1 VRNIRLV
8 ISYDGS
14 DFHGWQT
21 QPGKRTVQQTLEEAL
36 LPLTGGQRVRVNASG
51 RTDAGVH
58 AIGQVVNFLTTA
70 KHEPAVFVRAL
81 NVNLPDDV
89 SVRAADEVAVDFCA
103 NRSALSKIYRY
114 LIYDGDTPDPFLRK
128 YAYRCPF
135 RLDHQRMRQAA
146 RALLGTHD
154 FHSFETDWPNR
165 ASSVRTMMRISVNR
179 VGDYLWIDAEADGFL
194 YNMMRA
200 IAGTLIQVGRG
211 YWPVE
216 RVAEILQVKDRREA
230 GPTAPPQ
237 GLYLLRVKY
246 AC

>member
-1 VRNIRLV
+1 
-8 ISYDGS
+8 
-14 DFHGWQT
+14 
-21 QPGKRTVQQTLEEAL
+21 
-36 LPLTGGQRVRVNASG
+36 
-51 RTDAGVH
+51 
-58 AIGQVVNFLTTA
+58 
-70 KHEPAVFVRAL
+70 
-81 NVNLPDDV
+81 
-89 SVRAADEVAVDFCA
+89 
-103 NRSALSKIYRY
+103 
-114 LIYDGDTPDPFLRK
+114 
-128 YAYRCPF
+128 
-135 RLDHQRMRQAA
+135 MRQAA

-216 RVAEILQVKDRREA
+216 RVAEILRVKDRREA

-246 AC
+246 AS

>member
-1 VRNIRLV
+1 MRNIRLV
-8 ISYDGS
+8 VSYDGS

-21 QPGKRTVQQTLEEAL
+21 QPGKRTVQETLEEAL
-36 LPLTGGQRVRVNASG
+36 LPLTDGQRVRVNASG

-58 AIGQVVNFLTTA
+58 AIGQVVNFLTTS
-70 KHEPAVFVRAL
+70 KHAPTVFVRAL
-81 NVNLPDDV
+81 NVNLPEDV
-89 SVRAADEVAVDFCA
+89 SVRSADEVPVDFCA
-103 NRSALSKIYRY
+103 NRSALSKLYRY
-114 LIYDGDTPDPFLRK
+114 IVYDGETADPFLRK
-128 YAYRCPF
+128 YAYRCSF
-135 RLDHQRMRQAA
+135 RLDHLRMKQAA
-146 RALLGTHD
+146 AALIGTHD

-165 ASSVRTMMRISVNR
+165 ASSVRTMLRLTVNR

-216 RVAEILQVKDRREA
+216 RVTEILRAKDRREA

-237 GLYLLRVKY
+237 GLYLMRVKY
-246 AC
+246 AS